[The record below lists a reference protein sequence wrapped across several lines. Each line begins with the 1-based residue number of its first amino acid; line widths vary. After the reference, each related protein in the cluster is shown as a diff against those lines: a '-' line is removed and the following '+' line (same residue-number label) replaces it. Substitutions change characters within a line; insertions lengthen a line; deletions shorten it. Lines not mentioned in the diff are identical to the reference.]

1 MILKIGY
8 KLEDI
13 DFIKEEAKYYFEKVF
28 DVQVEEC
35 EWEAADLKLAIEKND
50 ADLDQIHIELEKGK
64 GIITSNS
71 KVGILIALYRF
82 FHEFGVRYVRPGK
95 EHEVY
100 PSLTEADFFE
110 KEIHI

>member
-1 MILKIGY
+1 MNGKRQTLSLPLRK
-8 KLEDI
+8 
-13 DFIKEEAKYYFEKVF
+13 
-28 DVQVEEC
+28 
-35 EWEAADLKLAIEKND
+35 D
-50 ADLDQIHIELEKGK
+50 ADLDQIHIELEQGK

-110 KEIHI
+110 KKSISKRPQVSSTEAYVSRVQTPMII

>member
-50 ADLDQIHIELEKGK
+50 ADLDQIHIELEKEK
-64 GIITSNS
+64 
-71 KVGILIALYRF
+71 
-82 FHEFGVRYVRPGK
+82 RYHYLKQQSWNFDCTV
-95 EHEVY
+95 
-100 PSLTEADFFE
+100 
-110 KEIHI
+110 

>member
-64 GIITSNS
+64 GKSTSALCTVKHGKKLLNIWRRYLSIHPAIISMP
-71 KVGILIALYRF
+71 L
-82 FHEFGVRYVRPGK
+82 
-95 EHEVY
+95 
-100 PSLTEADFFE
+100 E
-110 KEIHI
+110 KD

>member
-50 ADLDQIHIELEKGK
+50 ADLDRIHI
-64 GIITSNS
+64 
-71 KVGILIALYRF
+71 VLI
-82 FHEFGVRYVRPGK
+82 V
-95 EHEVY
+95 VY
-100 PSLTEADFFE
+100 ANCDMYSPVYMGS
-110 KEIHI
+110 